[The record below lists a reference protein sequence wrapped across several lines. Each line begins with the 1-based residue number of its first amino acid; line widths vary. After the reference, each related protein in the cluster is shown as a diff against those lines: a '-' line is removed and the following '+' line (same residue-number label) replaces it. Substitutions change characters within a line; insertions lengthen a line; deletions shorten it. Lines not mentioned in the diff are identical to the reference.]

1 MKNAE
6 EKKLTRIFCLILIWT
21 LFLSV
26 TAAGLLMAA
35 ARTGYVSEGREAQT
49 VTLTAP
55 ESE

>member
-49 VTLTAP
+49 VTLTMP

>member
-6 EKKLTRIFCLILIWT
+6 EKKLIRIFCMILIWT
-21 LFLSV
+21 LFLCV

-49 VTLTAP
+49 VTLTMP